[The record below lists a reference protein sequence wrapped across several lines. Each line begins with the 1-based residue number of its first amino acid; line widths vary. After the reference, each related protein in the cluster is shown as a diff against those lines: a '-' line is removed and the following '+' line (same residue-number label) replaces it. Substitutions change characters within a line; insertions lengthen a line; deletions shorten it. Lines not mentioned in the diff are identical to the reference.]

1 MAGLERRFPLLLRID
16 FRRGRCCPAR
26 LRFPVI
32 DFAWIPAFYSEIR
45 AKKPKPVKSGAP
57 RTAGRIEELAI
68 KGDID
73 AAEMLAIRGREFTL
87 IEDLLY
93 GFYRNLSDVQKMKA
107 GQKTELELHWPDVT
121 AEKIHEIH
129 AYLEKSFKGGIEALC
144 AVFIG
149 AVESKDEKKLI
160 EFSKAIKFLKT
171 FEKHG
176 DDTRSQ
182 LLLWKKLL
190 VDDGRKWTIGQLAKV
205 LNRPRDEAVNGY
217 ATLRKMAEKVNFPL
231 KQRS

>member
-1 MAGLERRFPLLLRID
+1 MGS
-16 FRRGRCCPAR
+16 RGCCPAR

-32 DFAWIPAFYSEIR
+32 DFAWIPAFYSEIKG
-45 AKKPKPVKSGAP
+45 KKPKAAKAGAS

-68 KGDID
+68 IGDMD
-73 AAEMLAIRGREFTL
+73 AAEMLAIRGREFTP

-93 GFYRNLSDVQKMKA
+93 GFYRNLSDVQKKKA
-107 GQKTELELHWPDVT
+107 GQKTDLELHWPDVT

-129 AYLEKSFKGGIEALC
+129 AYLEKSFKGSIEALC
-144 AVFIG
+144 TVFIR
-149 AVESKDEKKLI
+149 AIEAKDEKKLI

-171 FEKHG
+171 FEKRG

-190 VDDGRKWTIGQLAKV
+190 EKDGMKWTIGQLARV
-205 LNRPRDEAVNGY
+205 MNRPRDEAVNGY
-217 ATLRKMAEKVNFPL
+217 ATLRKMAEKMNFPL